1 MSASSPPLPGRRWAR
16 LRRDIQSVLR
26 RGAWYVVRSF
36 GSSEVVPEVENAPVR
51 VPADDVEL
59 SETPPSRWTIVPR
72 PREAANLPESWGFFY
87 VVCPNCAARAP
98 VGDRKSTRLNSSHMS
113 ISYAVFCLKKKK
125 KKKIIQNT
133 NINETLRTQKN
144 I

>member
-36 GSSEVVPEVENAPVR
+36 GSSEVVLEVENAPVR

-98 VGDRKSTRLNSSHMS
+98 VGRPSSEKRCTRCERSFPVAWDER
-113 ISYAVFCLKKKK
+113 Y
-125 KKKIIQNT
+125 
-133 NINETLRTQKN
+133 LRPG
-144 I
+144 